1 MMTVLEKIEATQK
14 STQDAWQV
22 MQEINDL
29 NIALGRI
36 EGWAMS
42 LVEDEHLP
50 VNMKEKL
57 VTIANA
63 ASILNHANNS
73 I

>member
-1 MMTVLEKIEATQK
+1 MTTLEKIEAIQK
-14 STQDAWQV
+14 STQDAWQI

-29 NIALGRI
+29 HIALGRI
-36 EGWAMS
+36 QGWALS

-50 VNMKEKL
+50 VNMKEKF

-63 ASILNHANNS
+63 ASILNEANNS

>member
-1 MMTVLEKIEATQK
+1 MTLREARR
-14 STQDAWQV
+14 
-22 MQEINDL
+22 INRNRTIGWVCL
-29 NIALGRI
+29 AV
-36 EGWAMS
+36 GWAMS

-50 VNMKEKL
+50 VNMKEKF

-63 ASILNHANNS
+63 ASILNQANNS